1 MYYCTIFNI
10 FKFLEIFF
18 PETLPEKVT
27 LSSSGPAGD
36 ILPRAMGVYSKLSGL
51 TPVWENS
58 INNEFKL
65 FYDGKKY
72 EEYELHTI
80 LYTIIL
86 IRHKMDYQLHC

>member
-36 ILPRAMGVYSKLSGL
+36 ILPSALGVYNKLSGL

-65 FYDGKKY
+65 FFDGKRTKKNKN
-72 EEYELHTI
+72 
-80 LYTIIL
+80 
-86 IRHKMDYQLHC
+86 HK